1 MITIEN
7 LFKQDVLKVIEDW
20 DNRSKLMNGE
30 DFDSPK
36 NYKAWID
43 DIRISKKIEIGNIC
57 WCYKRIGVTEDVT
70 RKVIAECKEGGLL

>member
-7 LFKQDVLKVIEDW
+7 LFKQDVLKAIEDW
-20 DNRSKLMNGE
+20 DARAKLMNPE

-36 NYKAWID
+36 HYKTWLD
-43 DIRISKKIEIGNIC
+43 DIRISKRIEIGNLC
-57 WCYKRIGVTEDVT
+57 WYYKRIGVPEDVT